1 VIAGLVAGTIFSSFG
16 GLIQG
21 QGTGPSG
28 MSPAVGSPTSAG
40 TSPAELD
47 LLHTPPLL
55 VLRGQAAELGYELV
69 SPRGR
74 PLRPRGH
81 RVPAPQ
87 RRRGGSPRCRSAR
100 AARHGRTTGPTR

>member
-1 VIAGLVAGTIFSSFG
+1 MIAGLVAGTIFSGFG

-55 VLRGQAAELGYELV
+55 VLRGQAVELGYELV
-69 SPRGR
+69 CPAGEARCAPEGAVY
-74 PLRPRGH
+74 LRRNGD
-81 RVPAPQ
+81 A
-87 RRRGGSPRCRSAR
+87 GSPRCRSAR